1 MSCRRIS
8 ALLAREIR
16 CALREKNIVVNS
28 LLIPLL
34 LYPFMIWAAFTVVSL
49 VESSTAGIRSRIGVS
64 GVSAEISSGP
74 AFRWAEVVQA
84 GDRADSLLLDGSIE
98 AAVVQAGDTSGCAG
112 RPPLTVLR
120 DGSRE
125 RSRIASD
132 NAVSSLLDERGS
144 WLRNLLASLG
154 ISPREWTPL
163 QLELQ
168 NTASSRQMGAFI
180 LGLIIPITFIAM
192 ASVGCFYPAVD
203 AFAGERERQ
212 TWETTLSTSAG
223 RVEIL
228 ISKFLYVGFFGL
240 ASGLLNIA
248 AMTVSMSSLLGPLL
262 RQSGEAVELSIPL
275 HALPSL
281 ALGAVLMAAFL
292 ATGMILFGAYA
303 RTFKE
308 GQAMITPFY
317 MVSIIPV
324 VFLQSPGLTY
334 GSGIAAV
341 PVVNVAMMAKEALVR
356 PPAALDMAITTLST
370 LVFVA
375 AGLFAAAR
383 MLGRDQAL
391 TPPDKG
397 RPGLLRVFRSG
408 RERSAGV

>member
-1 MSCRRIS
+1 
-8 ALLAREIR
+8 
-16 CALREKNIVVNS
+16 
-28 LLIPLL
+28 
-34 LYPFMIWAAFTVVSL
+34 
-49 VESSTAGIRSRIGVS
+49 
-64 GVSAEISSGP
+64 
-74 AFRWAEVVQA
+74 
-84 GDRADSLLLDGSIE
+84 
-98 AAVVQAGDTSGCAG
+98 
-112 RPPLTVLR
+112 
-120 DGSRE
+120 
-125 RSRIASD
+125 
-132 NAVSSLLDERGS
+132 
-144 WLRNLLASLG
+144 
-154 ISPREWTPL
+154 
-163 QLELQ
+163 
-168 NTASSRQMGAFI
+168 
-180 LGLIIPITFIAM
+180 
-192 ASVGCFYPAVD
+192 
-203 AFAGERERQ
+203 
-212 TWETTLSTSAG
+212 
-223 RVEIL
+223 
-228 ISKFLYVGFFGL
+228 
-240 ASGLLNIA
+240 
-248 AMTVSMSSLLGPLL
+248 
-262 RQSGEAVELSIPL
+262 
-275 HALPSL
+275 
-281 ALGAVLMAAFL
+281 
-292 ATGMILFGAYA
+292 MILFGAYA